1 MDFAEHADLTGR
13 LRGLVILLDDRLT
26 LDQARSAEEVIDAA
40 EFGVALE
47 LLADTLSEQKT
58 PIPDDLRV
66 EFERLSARLGDAD
79 RVMGPLAVCP
89 VEAT

>member
-47 LLADTLSEQKT
+47 LLADTLSEHKT
-58 PIPDDLRV
+58 AIPDDLRV

-79 RVMGPLAVCP
+79 RVMGALAVCP